1 MMRSCFSFL
10 MVGLM
15 AAPAAY
21 AQNKASNV
29 PVKPQSEL
37 QRIRQREDQALLK
50 GQQEKELK
58 NELQALE
65 LILNNKLR
73 KDGKN
78 ELLLRRAFIYFKIGR
93 ARLLADPKSNK
104 PKALYFKEA
113 TQAVNDLNALA
124 KAQEVVLT
132 KSQQALLL
140 FIRGSIFQEIGP
152 EKQFID
158 DFAQA
163 IKIDSKLP
171 QSASMALILGET
183 YFDKENYKQALAWY
197 QKLKDQYEP
206 HQKSIAD
213 FKSGWAWLLL
223 KQTQNAQFYF
233 LRVANQKKSES
244 FREDSVRAL
253 AFIVSQ
259 NKSENWIVEF
269 AKKSIIE
276 ENLRLIFL
284 SAAIQNFYNN
294 DKTKVPY
301 RLFGELYKRTQAPA
315 AKIKV
320 LAQLIS
326 FERREIPTVGQN
338 KAFAY
343 LESLVKKNP
352 ELPWREWMK
361 ESPDLE
367 PDIRGYIQNFSD
379 YYVGK
384 VNVKLNFK
392 KPEVVQILHR
402 QLLFYS
408 LYLMNTSTQK
418 PTMNLWLDLIH
429 REQSF
434 EMITDVIAVLNQ
446 LKPVPMDEL
455 ERAKLESVAILDGQV
470 RDKKLPAKTLI
481 TEVENYL
488 KEFPAT
494 KEKTRLLNRLAEL
507 YMLDEQFEKAL
518 PSLEQLHTL
527 EPSETNS
534 YNVVWSLFKLNRL
547 PEVVNSTA
555 ITQFPKSAKIKE
567 VYREAHL
574 KLAQEAQAKNND
586 ADYQAH
592 LKRYLALNPTFEQ
605 SNVVKASLL
614 NSFLT
619 KNDLVSYCQQRAQL
633 NDKEKTSKIILDTEE
648 VALDKMFLTGPLLN
662 CSWAAKKGPQSR
674 DFKLILYNKSQKK
687 PMTPE
692 MEATVWKMNQDQQS
706 IFWGLM
712 AMAEPQKMSQVKP
725 PKNISAGVADLFWL
739 SLQVSQNTDSPNI
752 PAHLKSTLGNRT
764 STVKKLKTTSSIH
777 KIVKEAT
784 FPGEKASM
792 AKFSKALEDLI
803 YRSKLIKTKFQKE
816 SADLAS
822 ATKKTV
828 LEEASEFE
836 RKIANTIRNSPVPDG
851 LSAEELTGYKAELDK
866 AAVDFDKQAEE
877 YDKALGD
884 VKARMWVE
892 EQEAESNRIA
902 KINEKDWF
910 WQGDEYAKFKQSLGE
925 YGPFYTLLKLETSRS
940 TQALTELDYARTRA
954 GVLLMIRNDEFM
966 RGQVRRELVALNA
979 VELLDKWKAVK

>member
-1 MMRSCFSFL
+1 MIRRAVQFL
-10 MVGLM
+10 IIGTIFFDV
-15 AAPAAY
+15 AHAQKKITVPA
-21 AQNKASNV
+21 
-29 PVKPQSEL
+29 KPKSEL
-37 QRIRQREDQALLK
+37 QRIRQKDDQALLR

-93 ARLLADPKSNK
+93 ARLLTNQQSALS
-104 PKALYFKEA
+104 KASYFREA
-113 TQAVNDLNALA
+113 TQAVNDINLLA
-124 KAQEVVLT
+124 KTKEVVLT
-132 KSQQALLL
+132 KSQQSLLL

-158 DFAQA
+158 DFAEA
-163 IKIDSKLP
+163 IKIDPKLP

-183 YFDKENYKQALAWY
+183 FFDKENYKLALAWY

-223 KQTQNAQFYF
+223 KETKNAQFYF
-233 LRVANQKKSES
+233 LRVANQKQTDS

-259 NKSENWIVEF
+259 NKTENWIVEF
-269 AKKSIIE
+269 AKKSILE
-276 ENLRLIFL
+276 EPLRLILL

-301 RLFGELYKRTQAPA
+301 RLFGELYKRTTDPA
-315 AKIKV
+315 SKIKV
-320 LAQLIS
+320 LGQLIS

-343 LESLVKKNP
+343 LESLVKKKP
-352 ELPWREWMK
+352 ELPWREWMSQ
-361 ESPDLE
+361 SPDLE

-384 VNVKLNFK
+384 VNVKLEYN

-408 LYLMNTSTQK
+408 LYLMNSSTQK

-434 EMITDVIAVLNQ
+434 KMITDVINILNQ
-446 LKPVPMDEL
+446 LKPVPIDEL

-470 RDKKLPAKTLI
+470 RDKKIPAKTLI
-481 TEVENYL
+481 TEVESYL
-488 KEFPAT
+488 TEFPNT

-518 PSLEQLHTL
+518 PSLVQLLTL
-527 EPSETNS
+527 DPSETNS
-534 YNVVWSLFKLNRL
+534 YNVIWSLFKLNRL
-547 PEVVNSTA
+547 PEVVSSSA
-555 ITQFPKSAKIKE
+555 LTQYPKSAKIQE
-567 VYREAHL
+567 VYRETHL
-574 KLAQEAQAKNND
+574 KLAQEAQSKGDD
-586 ADYQAH
+586 AEYQAN
-592 LKRYLALNPTFEQ
+592 LKKYLTLNPTFEQ
-605 SNVVKASLL
+605 KNVVKASLL
-614 NSFLT
+614 TWFLT
-619 KNDLVSYCQQRAQL
+619 KNDLNSYCQQRSEL

-662 CSWAAKKGPQSR
+662 CSWAPKKGPQSR
-674 DFKLILYNKSQKK
+674 DFKLILYSKSQKK
-687 PMTPE
+687 SLSPE
-692 MEATVWKMNQDQQS
+692 MEASIWKMSQDQQS

-712 AMAEPQKMSQVKP
+712 AMSEPKKMSQVKP
-725 PKNISAGVADLFWL
+725 PQNVSSGVADLFWL
-739 SLQVSQNTDSPNI
+739 SLQVSQNTDSPVI
-752 PAHLKSTLGNRT
+752 PANLKSVLGNR
-764 STVKKLKTTSSIH
+764 VKTTKALKTTSTIN
-777 KIVKEAT
+777 KIIKEAS
-784 FPGEKASM
+784 FPGEKSSM
-792 AKFSKALEDLI
+792 ARFSKFLEDLI

-816 SADLAS
+816 SVDLANP
-822 ATKKTV
+822 TKKTV

-836 RKIANTIRNSPVPDG
+836 RKIARTIRNSPIPDG
-851 LSAEELTGYKAELDK
+851 LSAEELAGYKSELDK
-866 AAVDFDKQAEE
+866 AAIDYDKQAEE

-892 EQEAESNRIA
+892 EQDAVSNRIA
-902 KINEKDWF
+902 KIEDKDWF
-910 WQGDEYAKFKQSLGE
+910 WQGDEYTKFKQSLNE
-925 YGPFYTLLKLETSRS
+925 YGPFYTLLKLETNRS

>member
-1 MMRSCFSFL
+1 MIRSLLFFILIFSE
-10 MVGLM
+10 M
-15 AAPAAY
+15 AY
-21 AQNKASNV
+21 SQKKVNQ
-29 PVKPQSEL
+29 PVRPQSEL
-37 QRIRQREDQALLK
+37 QRIRQRDDQALLK

-93 ARLLADPKSNK
+93 ARLLADTKLEKS
-104 PKALYFKEA
+104 KASFFREA

-124 KAQEVVLT
+124 KAGEVVLT
-132 KSQQALLL
+132 TSQQALLL

-152 EKQFID
+152 EKQFIE
-158 DFAQA
+158 DFARA
-163 IKIDSKLP
+163 IKIDPKLP
-171 QSASMALILGET
+171 QSSSMALILGET

-213 FKSGWAWLLL
+213 FKSGWSWLLL
-223 KQTQNAQFYF
+223 KETANAQFYF

-253 AFIVSQ
+253 AFIVTS
-259 NKSENWIVEF
+259 NKSETWIVEF
-269 AKKSIIE
+269 AKKSILDE
-276 ENLRLIFL
+276 PLRLVFL
-284 SAAIQNFYNN
+284 SAAIQNFYNI

-301 RLFGELYKRTQAPA
+301 KLFGELYKRTTQPA

-320 LAQLIS
+320 LGQLIS

-343 LESLVKKNP
+343 LETLVKKNP

-361 ESPDLE
+361 ESLDLE

-384 VNVKLNFK
+384 VNVKLSYT
-392 KPEVVQILHR
+392 KPQVVSILHR

-408 LYLMNTSTQK
+408 LYLMNATTQK

-434 EMITDVIAVLNQ
+434 EMITDVIKVLNQ
-446 LKPVPMDEL
+446 LKPVPLDEL

-470 RDKKLPAKTLI
+470 RDKKTPAKVLI
-481 TEVENYL
+481 AEVENYL
-488 KEFPAT
+488 AEFPNT
-494 KEKTRLLNRLAEL
+494 KERTRLLNRLAEL

-518 PSLEQLHTL
+518 PSLQQLLAL
-527 EPSETNS
+527 EPNETNS

-547 PEVVNSTA
+547 PEVVLA
-555 ITQFPKSAKIKE
+555 PALGLYPKSIKIQE
-567 VYREAHL
+567 VYRETHL
-574 KLAQEAQAKNND
+574 KLAQQAQEQGND
-586 ADYQAH
+586 LEYQAN
-592 LKRYLALNPTFEQ
+592 LKKYLSLNPTFEQ

-614 NSFLT
+614 SSYLT
-619 KNDLVSYCQQRAQL
+619 KNDLPSYCSERAKL
-633 NDKEKTSKIILDTEE
+633 SDKEKSSKIILDTEE
-648 VALDKMFLTGPLLN
+648 IALDKMFLSGPLLN
-662 CSWAAKKGPQSR
+662 CSWAGKKGPQSR
-674 DFKLILYNKSQKK
+674 DFKLLLYSKSMKK
-687 PMTPE
+687 PLTKDDE
-692 MEATVWKMNQDQQS
+692 SVIWKMNDDQQS

-712 AMAEPQKMSQVKP
+712 AMAEPQKMSQVKLP
-725 PKNISAGVADLFWL
+725 SKVSSGVLDLFWL
-739 SLQVSQNTDSPNI
+739 SLQVSQNTDNPTI
-752 PAHLKSTLGNRT
+752 PSNLKSKLGNRNT
-764 STVKKLKTTSSIH
+764 SVKPLKTTSTIN
-777 KIVKEAT
+777 KIIKEAT
-784 FPGEKASM
+784 FPNDKTGM
-792 AKFSKALEDLI
+792 DRFSKILEDLI

-822 ATKKTV
+822 STKKTV

-836 RKIANTIRNSPVPDG
+836 RKIASAIRNSPAPQG

-866 AAVDFDKQAEE
+866 AAIDFDKQAEE

-884 VKARMWVE
+884 VKARLWVE
-892 EQEAESNRIA
+892 EQEAQANKITKVESQN
-902 KINEKDWF
+902 WF
-910 WQGDEYAKFKQSLGE
+910 WQGDEYTKFKQSLSE
-925 YGPFYTLLKLETSRS
+925 YGPFYTLLKLETNRS

-979 VELLDKWKAVK
+979 VELLDKWKAAK

>member
-1 MMRSCFSFL
+1 MIQNLVLFL
-10 MVGLM
+10 LIGLLTLE
-15 AAPAAY
+15 PVL
-21 AQNKASNV
+21 AQKKSV
-29 PVKPQSEL
+29 TPTKPKSEL
-37 QRIRQREDQALLK
+37 QRIRQRDDQALLR

-93 ARLLADPKSNK
+93 ARLLANPQSNQS
-104 PKALYFKEA
+104 KANYFREA
-113 TQAVNDLNALA
+113 TQAVNDINALA
-124 KAQEVVLT
+124 KAQEIVLT

-163 IKIDSKLP
+163 IKIDPKLP
-171 QSASMALILGET
+171 QSPSMALILGET
-183 YFDKENYKQALAWY
+183 YFDKENYKLALAWY

-223 KQTQNAQFYF
+223 KETKNAQFYF
-233 LRVANQKKSES
+233 LRVANQKQTDS

-269 AKKSIIE
+269 AKKSILDE
-276 ENLRLIFL
+276 PLRLIFL

-301 RLFGELYKRTQAPA
+301 RLFGELYKRTTDPA
-315 AKIKV
+315 SKIKV
-320 LAQLIS
+320 LGQLIT

-343 LESLVKKNP
+343 LESLVKKKP
-352 ELPWREWMK
+352 ELPWREWM
-361 ESPDLE
+361 EQSPDLE

-384 VNVKLNFK
+384 VNVKLGYS
-392 KPEVVQILHR
+392 KPDVVQILHR

-408 LYLMNTSTQK
+408 LYLMNSTTQK

-434 EMITDVIAVLNQ
+434 KMITDVINVLNQ
-446 LKPVPMDEL
+446 LKPVPLDEL

-470 RDKKLPAKTLI
+470 RDKKIPAKTLI

-488 KEFPAT
+488 KEFPQT
-494 KEKTRLLNRLAEL
+494 KDKTRLLNRLAEL

-518 PSLEQLHTL
+518 PSLEQLMTL
-527 EPSETNS
+527 DPNETNS
-534 YNVVWSLFKLNRL
+534 YNVIWSLFKLNRL
-547 PEVVNSTA
+547 PEVVGSTA
-555 ITQFPKSAKIKE
+555 LSQYPKSAKIQE

-574 KLAQEAQAKNND
+574 KLAQEAQSKGED
-586 ADYQAH
+586 AEYEAN
-592 LKRYLALNPTFEQ
+592 LKKYLSLNPTFEQ

-619 KNDLVSYCQQRAQL
+619 KNDLNSYCQQRSAL
-633 NDKEKTSKIILDTEE
+633 NEKEKSSKIILDTEE
-648 VALDKMFLTGPLLN
+648 IALDKMFLTGPLLN
-662 CSWAAKKGPQSR
+662 CSWSAKKGPQSR
-674 DFKLILYNKSQKK
+674 DFKMILYQKSQKK
-687 PMTPE
+687 ALSPD
-692 MEATVWKMNQDQQS
+692 MEAAIWKMNQDQQS
-706 IFWGLM
+706 IFWGLL
-712 AMAEPQKMSQVKP
+712 AMTEPKKMSQVKL
-725 PKNISAGVADLFWL
+725 PKNVSSSIADLFWL
-739 SLQVSQNTDSPNI
+739 SLQISQNTDNPNV
-752 PAHLKSTLGNRT
+752 PANLKSALGSRT
-764 STVKKLKTTSSIH
+764 STVKVLKTTSSIN
-777 KIVKEAT
+777 KIIKEAS

-792 AKFSKALEDLI
+792 AKFSKSLEDLI

-816 SADLAS
+816 SPDLANS
-822 ATKKTV
+822 TKKTV

-836 RKIANTIRNSPVPDG
+836 RKVARTIRNSPVPEG
-851 LSAEELTGYKAELDK
+851 LTAEELAGYKSELDK
-866 AAVDFDKQAEE
+866 AAIDYDKQAEE

-884 VKARMWVE
+884 VKARIWVE

-902 KINEKDWF
+902 KIEDKDWF
-910 WQGDEYAKFKQSLGE
+910 WQGDEYTKFKQSIAE
-925 YGPFYTLLKLETSRS
+925 YGSFYTLLKLETNRS